1 MAAKKIFFD
10 ANVFNDI
17 FDQNRSAFAAS
28 SEAFLGALKRGMKIH
43 TSCDV
48 VTTIYYITAKHISRE
63 KALEGIELLKTSV
76 SILPFGEKE
85 LTQTVH
91 LMRKD
96 PDYTDLEDTIQYILA
111 LNAQCEVIVT
121 NDKRFVSKEIECL
134 SAEAFVEKYLNSNS
148 PL

>member
-17 FDQNRSAFAAS
+17 FDKNRSSFTES
-28 SEAFLGALKRGMKIH
+28 SQAFLGALKRGMKIH

-48 VTTIYYITAKHISRE
+48 VTTIYYITAKTVSRE

-85 LTQTVH
+85 LTQTVD
-91 LMRKD
+91 LMRENA
-96 PDYTDLEDTIQYILA
+96 DYTDLEDTIQYILA

-134 SAEAFVEKYLNSNS
+134 GAEAFVEKYLNGGR
-148 PL
+148 

>member
-1 MAAKKIFFD
+1 MAVKKIFFD
-10 ANVFNDI
+10 ANIFNDI
-17 FDQNRSAFAAS
+17 FDKNRTSFAKS
-28 SEAFLGALKRGMKIH
+28 SQAFLGALKRGMKIH

-48 VTTIYYITAKHISRE
+48 VTTIYYITAKSVSRE
-63 KALEGIELLKTSV
+63 KALEGIDLLKTSV

-85 LTQTVH
+85 LTQTVK

-121 NDKRFVSKEIECL
+121 NDKRFVAKEIECL
-134 SAEAFVEKYLNSNS
+134 SAEAFVVKYLKGSTG
-148 PL
+148 